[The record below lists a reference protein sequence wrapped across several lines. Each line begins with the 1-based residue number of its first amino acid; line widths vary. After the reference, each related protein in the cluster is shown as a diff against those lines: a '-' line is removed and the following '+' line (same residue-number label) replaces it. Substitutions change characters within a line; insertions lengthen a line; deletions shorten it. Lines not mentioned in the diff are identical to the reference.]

1 MATAQ
6 TKPSIFQELADLFAA
21 HPTPKQLLRYRP
33 SRPIQQRARTLL
45 SKQGEGSLSY
55 LEQRELDEFLHAEFF
70 IRLVKAKLR
79 AEEGTR
85 S

>member
-6 TKPSIFQELADLFAA
+6 DKSGIFHELADLLATG
-21 HPTPKQLLRYRP
+21 PTPKRILQYRP
-33 SRPIQQRARTLL
+33 SQTLQRRAQTLL

-55 LEQRELDEFLHAEFF
+55 LEQRELDEFLNAEFF

-79 AEEGTR
+79 VEKGPR